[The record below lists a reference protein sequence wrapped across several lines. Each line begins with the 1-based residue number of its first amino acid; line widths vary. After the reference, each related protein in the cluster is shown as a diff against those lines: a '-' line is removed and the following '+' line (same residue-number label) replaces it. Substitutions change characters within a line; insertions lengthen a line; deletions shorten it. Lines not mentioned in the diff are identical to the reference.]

1 MRAFW
6 GFLCGVVI
14 AICGSLSALSAAEA
28 ASQIGLLVMKV
39 DMQPALKVANDR
51 FFETALDVSL
61 INQSPGSIRLDKT
74 PLRVNVLFS
83 SPGPSVPDQFGPPM
97 SYAMNPSADP
107 KDNVVFLQSGEM
119 IGKRFP
125 VMLAANATAHIT
137 VLFDV
142 KQGLIRV
149 AGNRNFDRTLIKCT
163 VTGHIDHQTFV
174 IDKQEY
180 TTEKG
185 Q

>member
-6 GFLCGVVI
+6 VFWCGVVI

-28 ASQIGLLVMKV
+28 ASQIGSLVMKV
-39 DMQPALKVANDR
+39 DVQPALKVANDR

-107 KDNVVFLQSGEM
+107 KDNVVFLQSGEL

-125 VMLAANATAHIT
+125 IMLAANATAHIT
-137 VLFDV
+137 VLFDIHTSFSSPAALALRILLLSMISE
-142 KQGLIRV
+142 QAPHPTQSAARPLY
-149 AGNRNFDRTLIKCT
+149 
-163 VTGHIDHQTFV
+163 H
-174 IDKQEY
+174 
-180 TTEKG
+180 
-185 Q
+185 